1 MYLRRNTIPSQ
12 IRQEDLEEER
22 GIYVLTK
29 KRMGTATWGSQRPFI
44 FVVTVLTPAT
54 T

>member
-1 MYLRRNTIPSQ
+1 MKSDFVR
-12 IRQEDLEEER
+12 DLKVGAR
-22 GIYVLTK
+22 TK
-29 KRMGTATWGSQRPFI
+29 KRMGAATWGSQRPFI

>member
-1 MYLRRNTIPSQ
+1 MYLRRNLILSQ
-12 IRQEDLEEER
+12 ITKLISVDERQVYGL
-22 GIYVLTK
+22 K
-29 KRMGTATWGSQRPFI
+29 KNRMGAATWGSQRPFI